1 MTSGDKQDVYVGGV
15 TDEPTSLKGFMIKG
29 MSEIFVPKFLEYFER
44 KHLSSFSMKAAIKKE
59 EFEKFLDIMTE
70 SPLYED
76 REVDVRDKLVMD
88 LLKND
93 ILMVSTVFNVD
104 LVGKGRKLSWR
115 IEVSLSRLKKDLN
128 MIPLFRNISEGKK
141 KEVRRAVFEDI
152 LRPLRE
158 PSLIREIL
166 LNLDLISSDLVG
178 FEPPE
183 FERMTIEHLDRKA
196 LNVVSRDI
204 LGNISSLRKAV
215 EKVHDAGMLE
225 RIEYLRSMTRKVVN
239 KLVEDKMCDEDLFLD
254 LVRNKV
260 FLPAEIPPDIYG
272 KIAVHLSFD
281 RFMQS
286 PEQFFREIKGM
297 RNETELRERIGL
309 LFEFL
314 PALFI
319 ARRYSDVLRVFA
331 LSKEKGIVFD
341 LTERSVLVEKLCD
354 TTYKAASKGTKE
366 DQLKL
371 LDVLSALD
379 TPGTCLL
386 TNLLDNE
393 SRFVRRHVLE
403 ILPKRGAET
412 GTLIFELF
420 GKKSGWYYERNA
432 LSTLLTLGIA
442 GPDAERV
449 FTSGLKSPESAV
461 RKEAVVGIPVVFG
474 ERGAQLLVPLLKDAD
489 ADVRKRVVSSLA
501 AVRYSDSGLL
511 KLLADVLREETTE
524 NDAMKKEVMKYLANV
539 PVPAGQ
545 VTELEEALHAILK
558 VSPIFGIVRK
568 ETEETLS
575 LKAAALAALGAIGTP
590 KSLKILEKY
599 SSNKDRVL
607 SGAASAALEKVRA
620 RSREKK

>member
-1 MTSGDKQDVYVGGV
+1 
-15 TDEPTSLKGFMIKG
+15 
-29 MSEIFVPKFLEYFER
+29 
-44 KHLSSFSMKAAIKKE
+44 MKAAIRKE

-128 MIPLFRNISEGKK
+128 MIPLFRNISKEKM
-141 KEVRRAVFEDI
+141 KEVRKAVFEDI

-204 LGNISSLRKAV
+204 LGNISSLKKAV

-225 RIEYLRSMTRKVVN
+225 RIEYLRNMTRKVVN
-239 KLVEDKMCDEDLFLD
+239 KLVEYKMCDEDLFLD

-260 FLPAEIPPDIYG
+260 FSPEEIPPDIYK
-272 KIAVHLSFD
+272 KIVVHLSFD
-281 RFMQS
+281 RFMES
-286 PEQFFREIKGM
+286 PEQFFREIKEM
-297 RNETELRERIGL
+297 RGEAELREKIGL

-314 PALFI
+314 PALFT
-319 ARRYSDVLRVFA
+319 ARRYADVQRVFA
-331 LSKEKGIVFD
+331 LAKEKGIAFD
-341 LTERSVLVEKLCD
+341 MAERSILVEKLRD

-403 ILPKRGAET
+403 MLPKRGAET

-432 LSTLLTLGIA
+432 LSMLSALGIA

-449 FTSGLKSPESAV
+449 FTSGLKSPEPAV
-461 RKEAVVGIPVVFG
+461 RKEAVVGMPAVFG
-474 ERGAQLLVPLLKDAD
+474 EKGAQLLVPLLKDAD
-489 ADVRKRVVSSLA
+489 ADVRKRAVSSLA
-501 AVRYSDSGLL
+501 AIRYVDSGLL
-511 KLLADVLREETTE
+511 KSFADILRDEKTE
-524 NDAMKKEVMKYLANV
+524 DDAMKKEVMKYLANV
-539 PVPAGQ
+539 AVPAGQ
-545 VTELEEALHAILK
+545 VAELEEALQAILK
-558 VSPIFGIVRK
+558 VSQIFGIVRK

-575 LKAAALAALGAIGTP
+575 LKAGALAALGAIGTP

-607 SGAASAALEKVRA
+607 SGAASAALEKVKA